1 MWTFSYHNGWS
12 QGWSS
17 QKRKPGSCITFDE
30 LFLEVKWHHLLYT
43 TCWDNLNIYLLSR
56 KEETDFSSR
65 WGSGKVLEE
74 QIRLELLLWQHL
86 ENITWHDIKDEWREC
101 DTNISNRRGGN
112 YKEGVFNNEKKN
124 AGSQQCF
131 GAILYLR
138 DGSFPGTM
146 AFNQILALLWC
157 LHPQGLCIMFPLFG
171 TRSTLLFLQF
181 NPTLII
187 DFNLNIILL
196 NSHSSPR
203 VSQFHLW
210 CLILHFIL
218 NQLSPFVNMHLF
230 MLLFD

>member
-1 MWTFSYHNGWS
+1 MWPFHVMWTFSYHNGWS

-112 YKEGVFNNEKKN
+112 YKEGVFNNKKKMLVLSN
-124 AGSQQCF
+124 ILVLSCTLGMALSQAQWPSTKFLHCC
-131 GAILYLR
+131 
-138 DGSFPGTM
+138 D
-146 AFNQILALLWC
+146 AFI
-157 LHPQGLCIMFPLFG
+157 H
-171 TRSTLLFLQF
+171 
-181 NPTLII
+181 
-187 DFNLNIILL
+187 
-196 NSHSSPR
+196 R
-203 VSQFHLW
+203 VFA
-210 CLILHFIL
+210 
-218 NQLSPFVNMHLF
+218 
-230 MLLFD
+230 